1 MFSAL
6 SGRRALKAF
15 AISPRRRR
23 GAARIAAATVASGL
37 VVAGATATATA
48 AAAVE
53 APQHRGGASATLGG
67 LKTYGQA
74 VVREGGESQRIP
86 AGLFEMSVDNGGTL
100 QTYCI
105 DLYNPTQKDAKYQE
119 TPWSGTSLNGN
130 PHAGKIRWI
139 LQHSYPRVNNLAQ
152 LARQSGAGTLTE
164 KSAAAGTQVAIW
176 RYSESLGKGKS
187 PRASSAPGEPSGSGG
202 SGGSSRAD
210 GSGAASKSSGPGA
223 AGEAAK
229 PRTIKVEAVDP
240 RAEKLADYLER
251 SARTSPEPK
260 ASLTLE
266 PAAVSG
272 NAGKRLGPVTVRTDA
287 ESVTVTP
294 PADSAS
300 GVKVVGKDGKQVK
313 TARDGSRLFFDVPK
327 GAPDGTAALEVQ
339 AATTVPVGR
348 AFTSDTRSQTQILAG
363 SSESTV
369 SAAATAHWAEK
380 GAIPALSAEKNC
392 AKNGVDITASNKGD
406 AAFTFSLMRFKHT
419 IKAGER
425 RTVTIPLQE
434 DQPYDFTIM
443 GPGGFEKRFKG
454 VLDCRTEGSAV
465 TVDGK
470 AQPAS
475 NPSPASAGG
484 TSGGGDLAETGGS
497 NATPLIAA
505 IAVVLVV
512 VGGGAV
518 FLLRRKKD
526 PAEPAKA
533 APSEE

>member
-1 MFSAL
+1 MA
-6 SGRRALKAF
+6 GVTVT
-15 AISPRRRR
+15 
-23 GAARIAAATVASGL
+23 AAE
-37 VVAGATATATA
+37 
-48 AAAVE
+48 AAAVD
-53 APQHRGGASATLGG
+53 APEYRGGASATLSG
-67 LKTYGQA
+67 LQTYGQA
-74 VVREGGESQRIP
+74 VVRENGESHRIP

-105 DLYNPTQKDAKYQE
+105 DLHNPTQKDAKYQE

-152 LARQSGAGTLTE
+152 LARRSGAGSLTE

-176 RYSESLGKGKS
+176 RFSEIPSKPHTSSSANKSSKPSESSKAGKS
-187 PRASSAPGEPSGSGG
+187 GEPRA
-202 SGGSSRAD
+202 
-210 GSGAASKSSGPGA
+210 ASESV
-223 AGEAAK
+223 K
-229 PRTIKVEAVDP
+229 PRRTKVAAVDP

-251 SARTSPEPK
+251 SARNSPEPK

-266 PAAVSG
+266 PSAVAG
-272 NAGKRLGPVTVRTDA
+272 GAGKRLGPVTVRTDA

-300 GVKVVGKDGKQVK
+300 GVKVVGKNGKQVK

-327 GAPDGTAALEVQ
+327 GTPDGAASLEVQ

-348 AFTSDTRSQTQILAG
+348 AFTSETRSQTQILAG

-369 SAAATAHWAEK
+369 SAAATAQWAKK

-392 AKNGVDITASNKGD
+392 AKSGVDITASNKGD

-454 VLDCRTEGSAV
+454 VLDCRTEGNAV
-465 TVDGK
+465 AVDGK

-497 NATPLIAA
+497 NATPLIAG

-518 FLLRRKKD
+518 FFLRRKKD
-526 PAEPAKA
+526 PAGSAEA
-533 APSEE
+533 ASPEE